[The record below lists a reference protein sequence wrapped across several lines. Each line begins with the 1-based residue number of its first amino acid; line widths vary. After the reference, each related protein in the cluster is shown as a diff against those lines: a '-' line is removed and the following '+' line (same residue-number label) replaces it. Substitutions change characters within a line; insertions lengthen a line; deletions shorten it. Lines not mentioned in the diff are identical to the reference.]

1 MNRFTQNMILT
12 SARYA
17 PEREYWTTKLAGE
30 WSMSRF
36 PTDRLHVANSENRAV
51 VHSRIEGETYERL
64 SHISNGSLTALYME
78 LLVGIT
84 YLLHRYTGHDD
95 IVVGMPGFQGN
106 QEEAQSRASL
116 YALRTTMQPDDTG
129 KDMLLR
135 IKEAVTEARKNR
147 NIPYELIK
155 DQLQVQEIEGSA
167 LFSTVVAMRNLHEI
181 LPEWSADIC
190 FIFDAQPDR
199 LDLQVEYDTA
209 LYQEQTVEQI
219 VRHLGRALDLAFGE
233 INRQVKGSNILL
245 EDEYQRSVVEY
256 NDTKT
261 DYPRDKALH
270 QLFVE
275 QAVRTPHK
283 IALLEENGSMTY
295 QELHEK
301 SNQCARYLLDLGV
314 QIGDRVALIAYRN
327 ATTIVHLL
335 GILKAGAAYVPI
347 EPDAPE
353 ERKEMVL
360 QNSGS
365 KLILEADAYV
375 HRGMSAFSTDDVEIP
390 YDADRLAY
398 VLYTSGSTGVPK
410 GAAIAHYSALNT
422 VWDINSRYDVTEQDR
437 MIAISSLCF
446 DLSVYDLFG
455 TFALGA
461 SLVLIPSQ
469 RDIPKIVELV
479 NRFQVTIWNSVPA
492 IFDLASAYLQEG
504 YLNHDLR
511 LVMLSGDW
519 IPVELHKKALPFF
532 PNCQMVSL
540 AGLTEVSIWS
550 MYHPIDDRVLGMAS
564 IPFGKPMANQQ
575 CYVLD
580 RDLMPCP
587 YGVEGEMYIGGY
599 GLAIGYFNDEER
611 TRQSFI
617 EHPVFGRIYKT
628 GDHGIINRDGF
639 IEMRGR
645 KDFQIKI
652 RGYRIETKEI
662 QVALLKHAQIQAA
675 AVKACGEHG
684 KHYLTA
690 YIVGAGDVTDA
701 ELREFLSNL
710 VPDYMIP
717 TFFVRLEALPLS
729 SNGKVDLKALPDP
742 EISLESTAVY
752 EAPRNELEEKLA
764 LIWQEVLG
772 VERIGVHDN
781 FFSLGGDSLKALWVI
796 NKLAADYLIEIND
809 MFEKQTISELAEVLV
824 TKTDNV
830 KKRIERVKEAQSTP
844 VDEHTPELEAKV
856 ELYKSNY
863 RSYENTDLNPVIEYE
878 HILLTGGTG
887 YLGAHLVKQ
896 LMESTSARLTLVVRG
911 RDQADAEKRFLRQID
926 HYHTLEWFEAYR
938 DRVEVLQGDV
948 SQERLG
954 LEADHY
960 TALAESVDCIINS
973 AGNVKHYGPY
983 DDFYGPNVESV
994 IRVIEFAKRG
1004 RQKDIN
1010 HISTIGLASG
1020 TVPDQLFTYF
1030 TEYDRNVGQ
1039 VLDSFYH
1046 MTKMEAEELLEAA
1059 RAEGLR
1065 VNLFRMGNLVFESHS
1080 GKFQSNIVDN
1090 AFYAMFRSALR
1101 LGIVP
1106 EQVRYM
1112 VDFTFIDYASKAVVN
1127 LFNRSELRNE
1137 LYHIVNPD
1145 YLDAPRLT
1153 ELMAPYFD
1161 LKRVPLSDYLDAL
1174 VERYGNE
1181 EDSESIQNIL
1191 IYIGIFNPAPTLT
1204 TFRIL
1209 GNKTNYLL
1217 ERMGFEWP
1225 TLQEEHIRKMVEYNR
1240 SVGFY

>member
-1 MNRFTQNMILT
+1 MNRYTQNMVLT

-30 WSMSRF
+30 WSMSGF
-36 PTDRLHVANSENRAV
+36 PTDRPHSNGSGPRAV
-51 VHSRIEGETYERL
+51 VSSRLEGETYERL
-64 SHISNGSLTALYME
+64 SHISNGSSTALYME

-95 IVVGMPGFQGN
+95 IVVGMPGFPGN
-106 QEEAQSRASL
+106 QEEALSRASL
-116 YALRTTMQPDDTG
+116 YALRTEITADDTG
-129 KDMLLR
+129 KDLLLR
-135 IKEAVTEARKNR
+135 IKESVTEARKHR
-147 NIPYELIK
+147 NISYEWIK
-155 DQLQVQEIEGSA
+155 DQLNVQQIEGSA
-167 LFSTVVAMRNLHEI
+167 LFGTVVAMRNLHDL
-181 LPEWSADIC
+181 LPEWPADLC
-190 FIFDAQPDR
+190 FIFEAQPDG
-199 LDLQVEYDTA
+199 LELQVDYDTD
-209 LYQEQTVEQI
+209 LYQEATIEQI
-219 VRHLGRALDLAFGE
+219 VRHLVRVFDLTFGE
-233 INRQVKGSNILL
+233 INRPLKGSNILL
-245 EDEYQRSVVEY
+245 DDEYQHSVTDY
-256 NDTKT
+256 NDTQI

-275 QAVRTPHK
+275 QAARTPQA
-283 IALLEENGSMTY
+283 IALLEEHGSMTY

-301 SNQCARYLLDLGV
+301 SNQCAHYLLEQGV
-314 QIGDRVALIAYRN
+314 QIADRVALIAYRN
-327 ATTIVHLL
+327 ANTIVHLL

-353 ERKEMVL
+353 ERKAMVL

-365 KLILEADAYV
+365 TLILEADAYL
-375 HRGMSAFSTDDVEIP
+375 HRGMSAYSTDDVTVP
-390 YDADRLAY
+390 YDPDRLAY
-398 VLYTSGSTGVPK
+398 VLYTSGSTGIPK
-410 GAAIAHYSALNT
+410 GAALAHYSALNT
-422 VWDINSRYDVTEQDR
+422 VWDINRRYDVTASDR

-455 TFALGA
+455 TLALGA

-479 NRFQVTIWNSVPA
+479 NKFQVTVWNSVPA
-492 IFDLASAYLQEG
+492 VLDLAASYLQAG

-511 LVMLSGDW
+511 LAMLSGDW
-519 IPVELHKKALPFF
+519 IPVELHKKVLPFF
-532 PNCQMVSL
+532 PNLQMISL

-550 MYHPIDDRVLGMAS
+550 FYHPIDDRVLGMAS
-564 IPFGKPMANQQ
+564 IPFGKPLSNQQ

-587 YGVEGEMYIGGY
+587 YGVEGEMYIGGL

-617 EHPVFGRIYKT
+617 EHPLFGRIYKT
-628 GDHGIINRDGF
+628 GDHGIMNREGL

-662 QVALLKHAQIQAA
+662 QVALLKHPQIQAA

-690 YIVGAGDVTDA
+690 YIVENGHVTDA
-701 ELREFLSNL
+701 ELRTFLSHL

-717 TFFVRLEALPLS
+717 TFFMRIGALPLS

-742 EISLESTAVY
+742 EIQVESDVAY

-764 LIWQEVLG
+764 LIWAEVLG

-781 FFSLGGDSLKALWVI
+781 FFVWGGDSLKALWVI
-796 NKLAADYLIEIND
+796 NKLATDYLIEIND
-809 MFEKQTISELAEVLV
+809 MFDKQTISELAEVLV

-830 KKRIERVKEAQSTP
+830 KKRIERVKEAQSIP
-844 VDEHTPELEAKV
+844 VDEHTPALQAKLETY
-856 ELYKSNY
+856 ESNY
-863 RSYENTDLNPVIEYE
+863 RSYSNTDLDSVIEYE

-887 YLGAHLVKQ
+887 YLGAHLLKQ
-896 LMESTSARLTLVVRG
+896 LLESTSARLTLVVRG
-911 RDQADAEKRFLRQID
+911 REQADAEQRLLRQID
-926 HYHTLEWFEAYR
+926 HYHTLEWFDAYR

-954 LEADHY
+954 LEASSY
-960 TALAESVDCIINS
+960 AELTERVDCIINS

-994 IRVIEFAKRG
+994 IRVLEFAKAG

-1020 TVPDQLFTYF
+1020 TVPGELFTYF

-1127 LFNRSELRNE
+1127 LFNRSALRDE

-1145 YLDAPRLT
+1145 YQDASRLT
-1153 ELMAPYFD
+1153 DLMAPYFD
-1161 LKRVPLSDYLDAL
+1161 LKRVSLNDYLDAL
-1174 VERYGNE
+1174 VERYGNA